1 MTREFRP
8 RYILFS
14 ISLDDTSSPISR
26 YDMIAS
32 LRAFCMQLFH
42 CSLKEKKLYLTRFN
56 GKQGILRCKHT
67 EKESAISLL
76 QSIDRI
82 NDRSVTI
89 KTIATSGTIKTL
101 LKKHDLSHE
110 LKK

>member
-1 MTREFRP
+1 
-8 RYILFS
+8 
-14 ISLDDTSSPISR
+14 
-26 YDMIAS
+26 
-32 LRAFCMQLFH
+32 MQLFH
-42 CSLKEKKLYLTRFN
+42 SSLKEKKLYLTRFN

-67 EKESAISLL
+67 EKESAITLL
-76 QSIDRI
+76 QSIDKI
-82 NDRSVTI
+82 KDRSVTI